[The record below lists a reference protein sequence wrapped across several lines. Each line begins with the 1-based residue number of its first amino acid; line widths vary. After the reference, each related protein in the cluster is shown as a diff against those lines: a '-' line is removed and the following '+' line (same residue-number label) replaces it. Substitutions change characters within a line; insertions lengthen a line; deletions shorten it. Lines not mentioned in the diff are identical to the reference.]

1 MPTRK
6 LSDTPRQYCRD
17 PEHEVPSHMVLDNG
31 LYEHECPGC
40 GNKIRF
46 VVNKP
51 TLHQQLDNIAKTTLS
66 RKWSPVRTL
75 ECPVEDALHGG
86 YCESDTQFRIRILYG
101 ENT

>member
-17 PEHEVPSHMVLDNG
+17 PEHEVPSHMVFDNG

-46 VVNKP
+46 QVNKP
-51 TLHQQLDNIAKTTLS
+51 VLKVETLKELYSKGDRYVKREPAKYVLMDTS
-66 RKWSPVRTL
+66 GYPIREEL
-75 ECPVEDALHGG
+75 E
-86 YCESDTQFRIRILYG
+86 
-101 ENT
+101 